1 MLITPFSLL
10 SLRQEY
16 FEGWVNFQREK
27 GVRFQRELTINQRIA
42 EYATIPKAI
51 SIITF
56 GELLYG
62 AKRSTQRDKYT
73 SIVYRLAEI
82 FPIVGITRST
92 IEAFADVK
100 MALDKKGESIEDFDL
115 LIAASALSLNY
126 TLVTNNT
133 KHFNRIEGL
142 QLENWMS

>member
-1 MLITPFSLL
+1 MPYLIDTDIVINSI
-10 SLRQEY
+10 
-16 FEGWVNFQREK
+16 K
-27 GVRFQRELTINQRIA
+27 GNKKSQPKDS
-42 EYATIPKAI
+42 EYAAIPKAI

-62 AKRSTQRDKYT
+62 AKKSTQRDKNT

-92 IEAFADVK
+92 IEAFTDVK
-100 MALDKKGESIEDFDL
+100 MALELKGERIEDFDL
-115 LIAASALSLNY
+115 LIAATALSLNY

-133 KHFNRIEGL
+133 KHYKRIEGL

>member
-1 MLITPFSLL
+1 MPYLIDTDIIINSI
-10 SLRQEY
+10 
-16 FEGWVNFQREK
+16 K
-27 GVRFQRELTINQRIA
+27 GNKKVNQRIGD
-42 EYATIPKAI
+42 YAAIPKAI

-62 AKRSTQRDKYT
+62 AKKSIQRDKNT

-92 IEAFADVK
+92 IEAFTDVK
-100 MALDKKGESIEDFDL
+100 MALETKGERIEDFDL
-115 LIAASALSLNY
+115 LIAATALSLNY

-133 KHFNRIEGL
+133 KHYKRIEGL

>member
-1 MLITPFSLL
+1 MPYLIDTDIVINSI
-10 SLRQEY
+10 
-16 FEGWVNFQREK
+16 K
-27 GVRFQRELTINQRIA
+27 GNKIINQRIA
-42 EYATIPKAI
+42 EYAAIPKAI

-62 AKRSTQRDKYT
+62 ARKSTQHDKNI
-73 SIVYRLAEI
+73 SVVYRLAEI

-100 MALDKKGESIEDFDL
+100 LALDKKGERIEDFDL
-115 LIAASALSLNY
+115 LIAATALSLNY

-133 KHFNRIEGL
+133 KHYKRIEGL
-142 QLENWMS
+142 QIENWMS

>member
-1 MLITPFSLL
+1 MPYLIDTDILINSI
-10 SLRQEY
+10 
-16 FEGWVNFQREK
+16 K
-27 GVRFQRELTINQRIA
+27 GNKAINQRIA

>member
-1 MLITPFSLL
+1 MPYLIDTDIVINSI
-10 SLRQEY
+10 
-16 FEGWVNFQREK
+16 K
-27 GVRFQRELTINQRIA
+27 GNKKVNQRIS
-42 EYATIPKAI
+42 EYAAIPKTI

-62 AKRSTQRDKYT
+62 AKKSIQRDKNT
-73 SIVYRLAEI
+73 SIIYRLAEI

-92 IEAFADVK
+92 IEAFTDIK
-100 MALDKKGESIEDFDL
+100 IALDLKGERIEDFDL
-115 LIAASALSLNY
+115 LIAATALSLNY

-133 KHFNRIEGL
+133 KHYKRIEGL

>member
-1 MLITPFSLL
+1 MPYLIDTDIIINSI
-10 SLRQEY
+10 
-16 FEGWVNFQREK
+16 K
-27 GVRFQRELTINQRIA
+27 GNKKVNQRIS
-42 EYATIPKAI
+42 EYAAIPKAI

-62 AKRSTQRDKYT
+62 AKKSIQRDKNT
-73 SIVYRLAEI
+73 SIIYRLAEI

-92 IEAFADVK
+92 IEAFTDLK
-100 MALDKKGESIEDFDL
+100 MALDLKGERIEDFDL
-115 LIAASALSLNY
+115 LIAATALSLNY

-133 KHFNRIEGL
+133 KHYKRIEGL

>member
-1 MLITPFSLL
+1 MPYLIDTDIVINSI
-10 SLRQEY
+10 
-16 FEGWVNFQREK
+16 K
-27 GVRFQRELTINQRIA
+27 GNKKVNQRIS
-42 EYATIPKAI
+42 EYAAIPKAI

-62 AKRSTQRDKYT
+62 AKKSIQRDKNT
-73 SIVYRLAEI
+73 SIIYRLAEI

-92 IEAFADVK
+92 IEAFTDVK
-100 MALDKKGESIEDFDL
+100 MALDLKGERIEDFDL
-115 LIAASALSLNY
+115 LIAATALSVNY

-133 KHFNRIEGL
+133 KHYKRIEGL

>member
-1 MLITPFSLL
+1 MAYLIDTDIVINSI
-10 SLRQEY
+10 
-16 FEGWVNFQREK
+16 K
-27 GVRFQRELTINQRIA
+27 GNKKVNQRIS
-42 EYATIPKAI
+42 EYAAIPKAI

-62 AKRSTQRDKYT
+62 AKKSIQRDKNT
-73 SIVYRLAEI
+73 SVVYRLAEV

-92 IEAFADVK
+92 IEAFTDVK
-100 MALDKKGESIEDFDL
+100 IALELKGERIEDFDL
-115 LIAASALSLNY
+115 LIAATALSLNY

-133 KHFNRIEGL
+133 KHYKKIEGL

>member
-1 MLITPFSLL
+1 MPYLIDTDIVINSI
-10 SLRQEY
+10 
-16 FEGWVNFQREK
+16 K
-27 GVRFQRELTINQRIA
+27 GNKSINQRIT
-42 EYATIPKAI
+42 EYASIPKAI

-62 AKRSTQRDKYT
+62 AKKSAQRDKNT

-82 FPIVGITRST
+82 FPIIGIARST
-92 IEAFADVK
+92 IEAFTDVK
-100 MALDKKGESIEDFDL
+100 MALDKRGVRIEDFDL
-115 LIAASALSLNY
+115 LIAATALSLNY

-133 KHFNRIEGL
+133 KHYRRIGGL

>member
-1 MLITPFSLL
+1 
-10 SLRQEY
+10 
-16 FEGWVNFQREK
+16 
-27 GVRFQRELTINQRIA
+27 
-42 EYATIPKAI
+42 
-51 SIITF
+51 
-56 GELLYG
+56 
-62 AKRSTQRDKYT
+62 
-73 SIVYRLAEI
+73 LAEI

>member
-1 MLITPFSLL
+1 MPYLIDTDIIINSI
-10 SLRQEY
+10 
-16 FEGWVNFQREK
+16 K
-27 GVRFQRELTINQRIA
+27 GNKKVNQRIS
-42 EYATIPKAI
+42 EYAAIPKAI

-62 AKRSTQRDKYT
+62 AKKSIQRDKNT

-92 IEAFADVK
+92 IEAFTDIK
-100 MALDKKGESIEDFDL
+100 MALDLKGERIEDFDL
-115 LIAASALSLNY
+115 LIAATALSLNY

-133 KHFNRIEGL
+133 KHYKRMEGL
-142 QLENWMS
+142 NLENWMS

>member
-1 MLITPFSLL
+1 MPYLIDTDIVINSVK
-10 SLRQEY
+10 
-16 FEGWVNFQREK
+16 GNTKVNQK
-27 GVRFQRELTINQRIA
+27 IS
-42 EYATIPKAI
+42 EYAAIPKAI
-51 SIITF
+51 SIVTF

-62 AKRSTQRDKYT
+62 AKKSTQRDKNT

-92 IEAFADVK
+92 IEAFTDIK
-100 MALDKKGESIEDFDL
+100 MALDMKGERIEDFDL
-115 LIAASALSLNY
+115 LIAATALSLNY

-133 KHFNRIEGL
+133 KHYKRIEGL

>member
-1 MLITPFSLL
+1 MPYLIDTDILINSIK
-10 SLRQEY
+10 
-16 FEGWVNFQREK
+16 GHKVVNHY
-27 GVRFQRELTINQRIA
+27 IA
-42 EYATIPKAI
+42 KHANIPKAI

-62 AKRSTQRDKYT
+62 AKKSSQRDRNT

-92 IEAFADVK
+92 IEAFTEVRL
-100 MALDKKGESIEDFDL
+100 ALDKKGERIEDFDL
-115 LIAASALSLNY
+115 LIAATALSLNY

-133 KHFNRIEGL
+133 KHYKRIQGL